1 MKFSSVQQFQKCSAL
16 LPRCTKNA
24 KLHFLSH
31 FIEQF
36 SHSKIRR
43 GPKLEG
49 CAFGILEFRV
59 DQKRNRV
66 KKERKIINSAATG
79 NRTRD
84 PSITDPMSNLTNQVN
99 LKIQFRH
106 RFVPKVP
113 IHRLV
118 PLKILKKNDL

>member
-49 CAFGILEFRV
+49 CAFANFGNSSGSEEEPI
-59 DQKRNRV
+59 QKREKNGE
-66 KKERKIINSAATG
+66 K
-79 NRTRD
+79 
-84 PSITDPMSNLTNQVN
+84 
-99 LKIQFRH
+99 
-106 RFVPKVP
+106 
-113 IHRLV
+113 
-118 PLKILKKNDL
+118 KKNNQCCRDQELNPGPDDN